1 MKASILTIGTELLIG
16 QVIDTNSAWLGEQ
29 LNALGIEI
37 IEKRSVADK
46 DQMIKDTLDQ
56 LFEKC
61 NIVLI
66 TGGLGPTNDDIT
78 KKTLAAYWNRD
89 MYFDEKTYEKISQY
103 FKQRNIPMQE
113 AHKEQCYMPMGVTLL
128 ANNMGTAPGMWLE
141 DADKIIV
148 SMPGVPSE
156 MKYIFENDLRKK
168 FEDSKIAAQIFH
180 RTIHT
185 AGTGETV
192 LATLIQDIEEN
203 LPKGIAIA
211 YLPSV
216 AQVRVR
222 ISGIAQEG
230 SNLREEVLKIST
242 QIEERIQ
249 KYIIGFDGA
258 TLASSI
264 REILKERRENLTVA
278 ESCTGGYLSHLLVQT
293 PGISQVYDGSITAYS
308 YALKQSLL
316 GVDGE
321 TLKENGAVS
330 EEVVEQMVL
339 GCIEATKSTYAIS
352 ISGIAGPGGGTPDKP
367 VGTVWVACGNKDKIR
382 TKKLKLTKNR
392 DMNIKYSAIL
402 ALILFRRLL
411 VEEN

>member
-46 DQMIKDTLDQ
+46 REMIVDTLDQ
-56 LFEKC
+56 LFKKS
-61 NIVLI
+61 NIILI

-78 KKTLAAYWNRD
+78 KKTLASYLDRK
-89 MYFDEKTYEKISQY
+89 MYFDEKTYLKISAY
-103 FKQRNIPMQE
+103 FNERNIPLQP
-113 AHKEQCYMPMGVTLL
+113 AHKEQCNMPDGVTLL
-128 ANNMGTAPGMWLE
+128 ENNMGTAPGMWFE
-141 DADKIIV
+141 NDGNIIV

-156 MKYIFENDLRKK
+156 MKYIFRNDLRRKL
-168 FEDSKIAAQIFH
+168 EDSKIAAQIFH

-192 LATLIQDIEEN
+192 LAGLIKDIEEN
-203 LPKGIAIA
+203 LPKGISIA

-222 ISGIAQEG
+222 ISGIAKEG
-230 SNLREEVLKIST
+230 TSLKKEILEISE
-242 QIEERIQ
+242 QIESRIK
-249 KYIIGFDGA
+249 KYIYGYDGA

-264 REILKERRENLTVA
+264 RDILKERNEKLTVA

-293 PGISQVYDGSITAYS
+293 PGISEVYDGSITAYS
-308 YALKQSLL
+308 YGLKESLL
-316 GVDGE
+316 GVESE
-321 TLKENGAVS
+321 TLIQNGAVS
-330 EEVVEQMVL
+330 EEVVIQMVQ
-339 GCIEATKSTYAIS
+339 GCIKATKSNYAIS

-367 VGTVWVACGNKDKIR
+367 VGTVWVACGSKDKIQ